1 MKSVFPVSLSCCRCQ
16 RYQKP
21 GSPAFRWVLCQR
33 IGAPQP
39 APDSWLVDAKVTSS
53 LGLGDA
59 PPLQNLVGR
68 IREADLGLTL
78 LGVGE
83 PQVGKDVPGTRGHDL
98 ALFILGH
105 NAPGDPCGPASNAP
119 KLIPRLAAL
128 S

>member
-33 IGAPQP
+33 IGAPRP
-39 APDSWLVDAKVTSS
+39 APDSRLVDAKVTSS

-83 PQVGKDVPGTRGHDL
+83 PQVGKMFPEL
-98 ALFILGH
+98 AVTIWPTSFLGITLLAILAGLLQTLR
-105 NAPGDPCGPASNAP
+105 N
-119 KLIPRLAAL
+119 
-128 S
+128 